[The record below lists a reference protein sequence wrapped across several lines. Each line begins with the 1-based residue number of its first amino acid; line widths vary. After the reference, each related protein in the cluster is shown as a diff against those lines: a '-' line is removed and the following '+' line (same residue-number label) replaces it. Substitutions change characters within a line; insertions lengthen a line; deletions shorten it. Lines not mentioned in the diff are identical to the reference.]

1 MSQVCYG
8 HTKVESKICTIEL
21 IRNLR
26 CNESYN
32 IINTGISRF
41 SDLYITKKAA
51 IKPYIL
57 SFFRYEAVRMSND
70 NPILRCNDSSLLGVP
85 IWFLYITPFVKFLQI
100 LNAAIN
106 FPIYYFMGTSFR
118 NAFHAMIRY
127 EKDVQTTHNGNGP
140 PRAGVR

>member
-1 MSQVCYG
+1 MATQKFKAKKY
-8 HTKVESKICTIEL
+8 KIEL
-21 IRNLR
+21 IGNLR
-26 CNESYN
+26 CYNELYN
-32 IINTGISRF
+32 ITNTDISRF
-41 SDLYITKKAA
+41 FSILTYILQKNFYKTS
-51 IKPYIL
+51 YFL

-70 NPILRCNDSSLLGVP
+70 NPILRCNNSSLLGVP

-100 LNAAIN
+100 FNAAIN